1 MDDKTI
7 YAVEFSNL
15 TKFYG
20 LHRGIENLTL
30 RIKRGIIFG
39 FLGPNGAGK
48 TTTIRCLLGILNP
61 TRGSIRLFDR
71 EINDW
76 NSETFLKEEIGYLP
90 GEFDLYKHF
99 TVKET
104 LDYFASLRKKEP
116 SLRPK
121 LVQLFDLDESRKV
134 TQLSKGNKQKVGL
147 VQALMHDPDLLVLDE
162 PTAGLDPL
170 MQQRLYT
177 VLKEFR
183 DRGKSI
189 FFSSHNLPEVQ
200 KIADEV
206 AVIKEGFL
214 VSHDLIEHLSQKLHR
229 KVLVSLTEPLKEEVV
244 SQLPFVSAWER
255 ITSNG
260 NESSFRYSL
269 WLNSLQPNFV
279 EVFQALD
286 AIQVKDVVIPE
297 PSLEDYFLQYYKEDE
312 VQNVD

>member
-1 MDDKTI
+1 MDEKAT
-7 YAVEFSNL
+7 YAVEFSDL

-20 LHRGIENLTL
+20 PHRGIENLSL
-30 RIKRGIIFG
+30 SIKSGIIFG

-48 TTTIRCLLGILNP
+48 TTTIRCLLGILSP
-61 TRGSIRLFDR
+61 TRGSIKLFDR
-71 EINDW
+71 EIDDW
-76 NSETFLKEEIGYLP
+76 SSEASFKENIGYLP

-104 LDYFASLRKKEP
+104 LDYFASLRKKE
-116 SLRPK
+116 SFLRQK
-121 LVQLFDLDESRKV
+121 LVKIFDLDESRKV

-170 MQQRLYT
+170 VQQRLYT
-177 VLKEFR
+177 VLKDFR
-183 DRGKSI
+183 DRGKTI

-214 VSHDLIEHLSQKLHR
+214 VTHDLIEHLSQKIHR

-244 SQLPFVSAWER
+244 SQFPFISAWQQI
-255 ITSNG
+255 ITNG
-260 NESSFRYSL
+260 NEFTFRYSL
-269 WLNSLQPNFV
+269 WLNSLQPNFA
-279 EVFQALD
+279 EVFQAL
-286 AIQVKDVVIPE
+286 ITLQVKDVVIPE
-297 PSLEDYFLQYYKEDE
+297 PSIEDYFLQYYKEDE
-312 VQNVD
+312 AQNVD

>member
-1 MDDKTI
+1 MNEKAT
-7 YAVEFSNL
+7 YAVEFSDL

-20 LHRGIENLTL
+20 PYRGIENLTL
-30 RIKRGIIFG
+30 RIKSGIIFG

-48 TTTIRCLLGILNP
+48 TTTIRCLLGILSP
-61 TRGSIRLFDR
+61 TRGSIKLFDR
-71 EINDW
+71 EIDDW
-76 NSETFLKEEIGYLP
+76 SSEAFLKENIGYLP

-104 LDYFASLRKKEP
+104 LDYFASLRKKE
-116 SLRPK
+116 SFLRQK
-121 LVQLFDLDESRKV
+121 LVKIFDLDESRKV

-170 MQQRLYT
+170 VQQRLYS
-177 VLKEFR
+177 VLKGFR
-183 DRGKSI
+183 DRGKTI

-214 VSHDLIEHLSQKLHR
+214 VSHDLIEHLSQKIHR

-244 SQLPFVSAWER
+244 SLLPFVSAWQQ

-260 NESSFRYSL
+260 NESTFRYSL
-269 WLNSLQPNFV
+269 WLNSLQPNFA
-279 EVFQALD
+279 EVFQALNTLH
-286 AIQVKDVVIPE
+286 VKDVVIPE
-297 PSLEDYFLQYYKEDE
+297 LSLEDYFLQYYKEDE
-312 VQNVD
+312 AKNVD